1 MTRIS
6 INTVN
11 IALRSRPVLA
21 SAEGEVNLTPVEIA
35 EALCGMVECHPRKDG
50 SRYWFG
56 RRNVLGFHENDA
68 HMLKDF
74 FEVNGL
80 EDLAN
85 AMVAPEKA
93 GNLNSKSRQIVY
105 YVEYT
110 NR

>member
-6 INTVN
+6 ILTVN

-35 EALCGMVECHPRKDG
+35 EALCGMVECHRRSDG
-50 SRYWFG
+50 TRYWFG
-56 RRNVLGFHENDA
+56 RKNVWGFHTVEA
-68 HMLKDF
+68 PELKDF
-74 FEVNGL
+74 FEVNAL
-80 EDLAN
+80 ERLAT
-85 AMVAPEKA
+85 AMVPMDKA
-93 GNLNSKSRQIVY
+93 GGYNSKTRQIMY

>member
-11 IALRSRPVLA
+11 VAISRRPVLA

-35 EALCGMVECHPRKDG
+35 EALYGMAECHPRKDG

-56 RRNVLGFHENDA
+56 RRNIWGFHEQDA
-68 HMLKDF
+68 QMLKDF
-74 FEVNGL
+74 FEVNDL

-85 AMVAPEKA
+85 AMVSVNKA
-93 GNLNSKSRQIVY
+93 GTPNSKCRQIMY
-105 YVEYT
+105 YIEYT
-110 NR
+110 NH